1 MRLLLS
7 SSETKKQN
15 KLIGN
20 PTQCHL
26 CFLRLPLL
34 NYLSFSAYS
43 PNRYTA
49 TVQSSTSAY
58 KVDYSQP
65 HSYSDKP
72 VYNRYPSPSYIDSSF
87 YNRRSRVARVRRM
100 APEYPPFPWHKVKE
114 LARSLHW
121 INQNKLHYVTRPQCK
136 QECGLKRERNAIMSS
151 NQCERDSNSFIFAMR
166 SGCSFRKVCWIHQGL
181 CNRLENPPL

>member
-1 MRLLLS
+1 MLNACNVYLR
-7 SSETKKQN
+7 KKQKRS
-15 KLIGN
+15 KLII
-20 PTQCHL
+20 
-26 CFLRLPLL
+26 
-34 NYLSFSAYS
+34 YLGAVFALFILVFILYFHFFSAYS

-121 INQNKLHYVTRPQCK
+121 IN
-136 QECGLKRERNAIMSS
+136 
-151 NQCERDSNSFIFAMR
+151 
-166 SGCSFRKVCWIHQGL
+166 
-181 CNRLENPPL
+181 